1 MEISRRSLI
10 RQGGTAAAGA
20 GAVWLGGP
28 LAGLAP
34 DAAAA
39 TAEPDGSPALAEGSP
54 RPVTVTSATNASAV
68 LTPDGRTIVLD
79 LLNMLWTLPAAGGE
93 ARRLTGIDTEA
104 SEPDVSPDGRH
115 LVYQSYAEANFQLWL
130 ARIDGTGARRL
141 TEGALD
147 HREPRFSPEGTRV
160 AYTAET
166 DGHYVVHVLDLHTG
180 EARRWTTGT
189 DVTVQEAQPS
199 WRPDGRALV
208 FTAGTADAPRSVV
221 QVDADGVRTTLVTVP
236 EGQVAGPSFSP
247 DGTKLAYVHL
257 TSSAARLVVDGTAV
271 SAEGEEVFPFAARW
285 TGADA
290 VLYTADGRIRRRTLG
305 AAAAVRDVP
314 FAAHLTV
321 PRVPER
327 PSPRDFD
334 STAPRE
340 VKGVIGPCLAPDGG
354 RIAFAALGDIWVGRI
369 GSAPRAVVSDGA
381 VNTDPAWHPDGT
393 SLVHVSDRG
402 GNAADLWLHDL
413 TTGANR
419 QLTDLQG
426 YLSAPVFSPDG
437 ATVAFLYWS
446 SILMTV
452 DVATGAVRNV
462 TGPLSGFGK
471 PTYTAD
477 GRKLSVVSLVPA
489 TARYREGANRV
500 LTVDL
505 ASGEVVYDDPV
516 PGACLSNRIDAG
528 PVHSPDGT
536 RTAYVVG
543 GTLHVSALDTAGRP
557 TGPARELNGE
567 TADAPGWSAD
577 SRSLVYLRDG
587 TIRLADARTGRA
599 TTVPTK
605 LTWRQ
610 ARPSGRI
617 VVQVGALWDGTSPS
631 LRHDVDVVV
640 DGNRVA
646 EVVRRGAVTGHRTVD
661 ARELTAMPGLVA
673 LHEHAPWQR
682 AETLKLWLA
691 FGVTTLRSPGGAH
704 YVSVETKEAVDSG
717 RRVGPRLFAAGD
729 ALEGNR
735 LYYGV
740 GRPTTSQ
747 EEVEREVAKAEALGH
762 DLLKAYVRLPYALHR
777 AAVRSVH
784 RLGLPATSHYLF
796 GPLTFGADGAEHLG
810 GTSRYGRRQKETFL
824 GHTHEDVTEPL
835 VASGMSFT
843 PTMGLSGAGLATTR
857 AGLFRYAEWA
867 VGDPRLTSLMNTL
880 EYADFSGAVA
890 AAQATEP
897 VDEIAFTSHHGATV
911 AALLAR
917 GAQVGVGTDSPL
929 VPAAIYYHLNLQTM
943 VRYGATPYQALRAAT
958 VTAAR
963 TLGMT
968 PHLGTVEPGKLADL
982 SLVAGDPLT
991 DIQAAAAVHHV
1002 MTAGA
1007 LHSVDSLTST
1017 PPRPAPSTPLR
1028 SEDVPRTPAQKA
1040 YWWHRP
1046 EHRHDGCC

>member
-34 DAAAA
+34 EAAADPGDLPGDA
-39 TAEPDGSPALAEGSP
+39 
-54 RPVTVTSATNASAV
+54 RRITVTSATNASAV
-68 LTPDGRTIVLD
+68 PTPDGRTVVFD
-79 LLNMLWTLPAAGGE
+79 LLNMLWTLPATGGE
-93 ARRLTGIDTEA
+93 ATRLTGIDAEA

-147 HREPRFSPEGTRV
+147 HREPRFSPDGTRV
-160 AYTAET
+160 AYTAEA
-166 DGHYVVHVLDLHTG
+166 DGHYVVHVLDLRTG

-208 FTAGTADAPRSVV
+208 FTAGAGDAPRSVV
-221 QVDADGVRTTLVTVP
+221 QVDAEGVRTTLATVT

-247 DGTKLAYVHL
+247 DGTRLAYVHL
-257 TSSAARLVVDGTAV
+257 TSAAARLVVDGAAV

-285 TGADA
+285 TAADE
-290 VLYTADGRIRRRTLG
+290 VLYTADGRIRHRGLG
-305 AAAAVRDVP
+305 AAAARDIP

-327 PSPRDFD
+327 PSRRDFD
-334 STAPRE
+334 ATAPRP
-340 VKGVIGPCLAPDGG
+340 VKGVIGPCLSPDGG
-354 RIAFAALGDIWVGRI
+354 RIAYAALGDIRVGRI
-369 GSAPRAVVSDGA
+369 GAAPRAVVADGT

-393 SLVHVSDRG
+393 VLVYVSDRG

-413 TTGANR
+413 ATGEDR
-419 QLTDLQG
+419 RLTDLQG

-437 ATVAFLYWS
+437 RTVAFLYWS

-477 GRKLSVVSLVPA
+477 GGKLSVVSLVPA

-516 PGACLSNRIDAG
+516 PGKCLSNRIDAG

-536 RTAYVVG
+536 RTAYVTG
-543 GTLHVSALDTAGRP
+543 GTLHISDLDAAGRP

-587 TIRLADARTGRA
+587 VIRLADARTGRA
-599 TTVPTK
+599 TTVPTT

-610 ARPSGRI
+610 ARPSGRT
-617 VVQVGALWDGTSPS
+617 VVQVGALWDGTSQS

-640 DGNRVA
+640 DGNRIA
-646 EVVRRGAVTGHRTVD
+646 GVVRRGAVTGHRTVD

-682 AETLKLWLA
+682 AETLKLWLS

-740 GRPTTSQ
+740 GRPTTS
-747 EEVEREVAKAEALGH
+747 EAEVEREVAKAAALGH

-777 AAVRSVH
+777 AAVRAVH
-784 RLGLPATSHYLF
+784 RHGLPATSHYLF
-796 GPLTFGADGAEHLG
+796 GPLTFGADGAEHMG

-843 PTMGLSGAGLATTR
+843 PTLGLSGAGLSTTR
-857 AGLFRYAEWA
+857 AALYRHAGWA

-897 VDEIAFTSHHGATV
+897 VDALAFTSRHGATV

-929 VPAAIYYHLNLQTM
+929 VPAAVYYHLNLQTM

-968 PHLGTVEPGKLADL
+968 PHLGTLTPGKLADL
-982 SLVAGDPLT
+982 ALVAGDPLA
-991 DIQAAAAVHHV
+991 DIHAAAAVRHV
-1002 MTAGA
+1002 MTAGV
-1007 LHSVDSLTST
+1007 LHSVDSLVASA
-1017 PPRPAPSTPLR
+1017 PPRPAATSPRRAP
-1028 SEDVPRTPAQKA
+1028 DVPQGPARAA

-1046 EHRHDGCC
+1046 EHHHDGCC